1 MQVKYNLVT
10 VISSLFILLFV
21 YTALS
26 KWLDF
31 DSFKDVLA
39 HSPLIGSLSF
49 LIACL
54 LPVLEIWVATLL
66 FFPSLRRVGLYA
78 SLILLIVFTG
88 YLVYML
94 LYAPELPCS
103 CGGVLRYLSWRSHVL
118 FNICWIMMAIIAIK
132 LDASQ
137 GVSRKPE

>member
-1 MQVKYNLVT
+1 MHAKNNVVM

-49 LIACL
+49 LVACL
-54 LPVLEIWVATLL
+54 IPVLELWVAALL

-78 SLILLIVFTG
+78 SLILMIVFTG

-103 CGGVLRYLSWRSHVL
+103 CGGVLRFLSWRSHVL
-118 FNICWIMMAIIAIK
+118 FNISWILLAIIAIK